1 MMKFKN
7 WVASITGDASV
18 REIGRNTGYSP
29 ATVSR
34 HINAANVQF
43 CVDLAQA
50 YNTNPLPGLIAA
62 GAITPQHIEEYA
74 RATHLDD
81 YTDLELAQEIV
92 ARLEQAESHDAL
104 TLPTDEL
111 ATLRKKSNTTTPDV
125 ATPDYLDVTV
135 REWDDTLP
143 HAADSSP
150 DEDQLREEEGA
161 SDIP

>member
-43 CVDLAQA
+43 CIDLAQA
-50 YNTNPLPGLIAA
+50 YDTNPIPGLLAA
-62 GAITPQHIEEYA
+62 KAITERQIDEHA
-74 RATHLDD
+74 RSHDLSD

-92 ARLEQAESHDAL
+92 NRLQDTADHQEL
-104 TLPTDEL
+104 TTPIDEL
-111 ATLRKKSNTTTPDV
+111 ATKRKSNTTPGVPDGV
-125 ATPDYLDVTV
+125 YTDGTV
-135 REWDDTLP
+135 EEWDDTLP